1 MAMTADTSIACIG
14 AGYWGKNQV
23 RNFHALEMLSC
34 VCETS
39 PERRAELA
47 AAYPDAHLTDSFEEV
62 LANPQVDGVAIATPA
77 EDPRQA
83 RATGPVGRQ
92 GRLRRETPVPLHR
105 RRAEA
110 DCRGGDRQMA
120 FFDDV
125 EEKEKLLLYPHSIGS
140 GRTTCPSPTGPR
152 PSRSP
157 SGSVSGIKL
166 LGYALD

>member
-23 RNFHALEMLSC
+23 RNFNALEMLSC

-39 PERRAELA
+39 EERQAELA

-77 EDPRQA
+77 ETHGKLVRQA
-83 RATGPVGRQ
+83 LWAGKDVFVEKPLSLSIAEEQKLIVVGEIARW
-92 GRLRRETPVPLHR
+92 RSSTTSR
-105 RRAEA
+105 RRRSS
-110 DCRGGDRQMA
+110 C
-120 FFDDV
+120 
-125 EEKEKLLLYPHSIGS
+125 SIPTPS
-140 GRTTCPSPTGPR
+140 AGRTTCPFPTGPR